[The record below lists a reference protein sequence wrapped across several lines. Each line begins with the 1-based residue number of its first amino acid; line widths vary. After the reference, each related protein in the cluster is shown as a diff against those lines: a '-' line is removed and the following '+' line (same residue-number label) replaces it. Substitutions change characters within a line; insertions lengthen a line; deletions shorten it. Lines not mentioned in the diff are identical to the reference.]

1 MILHLKEVAQDVLVY
16 SCTDTLYT
24 KSFSIAMDG
33 LVGRT
38 TFAGLAS
45 AGRTS
50 AGRHLPVWTFAG
62 RTSAGPRHLPVGHLP
77 VGTFAGLE
85 KSDHLG
91 LF

>member
-1 MILHLKEVAQDVLVY
+1 MYVCVCVDVGCSPFYYATHAVYNVLH
-16 SCTDTLYT
+16 
-24 KSFSIAMDG
+24 
-33 LVGRT
+33 GRT

-62 RTSAGPRHLPVGHLP
+62 RTSAGLRHLPVGHLP

>member
-1 MILHLKEVAQDVLVY
+1 MTSPVNAHSEFGILTLLLKR
-16 SCTDTLYT
+16 
-24 KSFSIAMDG
+24 
-33 LVGRT
+33 GRT

-77 VGTFAGLE
+77 VGTFAGLV
-85 KSDHLG
+85 KSNHLG
-91 LF
+91 LLWLMS